1 MAYFCPYLLLQG
13 FLTHKKKNEIKN
25 YMDFKK
31 FKKSNLFRKIMSE
44 FDPGSE

>member
-1 MAYFCPYLLLQG
+1 MAKRHSP
-13 FLTHKKKNEIKN
+13 KN

-31 FKKSNLFRKIMSE
+31 FKKSNLFRKKMSE

>member
-1 MAYFCPYLLLQG
+1 MPKAIIFNRI
-13 FLTHKKKNEIKN
+13 KKNH
-25 YMDFKK
+25 MDFKK